1 MIVKERAIL
10 HRRASEEVKFER
22 RYEDEKEFGQINLG
36 KGNNKC
42 KDTESVSWELKDV

>member
-1 MIVKERAIL
+1 MKERAIL
-10 HRRASEEVKFER
+10 HRRASEEVRFER

-42 KDTESVSWELKDV
+42 KDTESVNWELKDL